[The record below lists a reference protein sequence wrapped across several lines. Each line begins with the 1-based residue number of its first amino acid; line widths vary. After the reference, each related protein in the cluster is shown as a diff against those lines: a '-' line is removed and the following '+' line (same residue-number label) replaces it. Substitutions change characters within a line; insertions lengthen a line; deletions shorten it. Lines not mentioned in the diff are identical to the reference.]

1 MGGMSPNRD
10 AAKII
15 WPSVAAIF
23 PRNPI
28 ILLIDVYSL
37 LRRDVVDELT
47 GVDSSAATAA
57 AVIAAAAGD
66 NADDDNED
74 GGGGGG
80 GYLFWFCSG
89 LIDVNSTVD
98 SIRVRKRQ
106 DAYRK
111 YENHVGCDNHIDSS
125 VKFFLHHV

>member
-1 MGGMSPNRD
+1 MSPNLD

-37 LRRDVVDELT
+37 LRRVVVDGL
-47 GVDSSAATAA
+47 AAD
-57 AVIAAAAGD
+57 D

-74 GGGGGG
+74 GGGGG
-80 GYLFWFCSG
+80 
-89 LIDVNSTVD
+89 
-98 SIRVRKRQ
+98 
-106 DAYRK
+106 
-111 YENHVGCDNHIDSS
+111 VGCNLNEIQANKKKQSVNIEQSHYNDLNH
-125 VKFFLHHV
+125 LHSASLLHA

>member
-1 MGGMSPNRD
+1 MGGVSPNLD

-37 LRRDVVDELT
+37 LRRDVVD
-47 GVDSSAATAA
+47 GVLAAD
-57 AVIAAAAGD
+57 D

-74 GGGGGG
+74 GGGGG
-80 GYLFWFCSG
+80 
-89 LIDVNSTVD
+89 
-98 SIRVRKRQ
+98 
-106 DAYRK
+106 
-111 YENHVGCDNHIDSS
+111 VGCTQFFFFFFIL
-125 VKFFLHHV
+125 VFIIFTVAKFR

>member
-1 MGGMSPNRD
+1 MSPNLD

-37 LRRDVVDELT
+37 LRRDAVDEM
-47 GVDSSAATAA
+47 VDV
-57 AVIAAAAGD
+57 AVAAAAADD

-74 GGGGGG
+74 GGGGGV
-80 GYLFWFCSG
+80 GYCCTFVLYFTGSGWFEIHTDTQ
-89 LIDVNSTVD
+89 LDMVVEDVS
-98 SIRVRKRQ
+98 
-106 DAYRK
+106 
-111 YENHVGCDNHIDSS
+111 
-125 VKFFLHHV
+125 L

>member
-1 MGGMSPNRD
+1 MSPNLD

-37 LRRDVVDELT
+37 LRRVVVDGL
-47 GVDSSAATAA
+47 AAD
-57 AVIAAAAGD
+57 D

-74 GGGGGG
+74 GGGGG
-80 GYLFWFCSG
+80 
-89 LIDVNSTVD
+89 
-98 SIRVRKRQ
+98 
-106 DAYRK
+106 
-111 YENHVGCDNHIDSS
+111 VGCNLNEIQAKKKKTNGKYRTIALQRFESS
-125 VKFFLHHV
+125 SFCIIVACLDILTQKQVVVSLSFASIENIHNSSF